1 MKLQGHMGIEEELVV
16 VSILRRE
23 IQRFQKCN
31 CKGGIVK
38 WIFDISVKEGIEDGK
53 GVRLLKEKNI
63 ALWIMEH
70 DSESVGYIEE
80 ERDIRG

>member
-1 MKLQGHMGIEEELVV
+1 M
-16 VSILRRE
+16 
-23 IQRFQKCN
+23 
-31 CKGGIVK
+31 
-38 WIFDISVKEGIEDGK
+38 KEGIEDGK